1 MAKRP
6 STPPKGGG
14 RARGGQQRPTK
25 ESFIGRAL
33 DALKTLKGI
42 VWGIA
47 GVIGAV
53 TAWYAATYLVIER
66 ERKARF
72 DRVDQFLS
80 ALKHDTTSANREI
93 ALDSLELAH
102 LADHLE
108 AHVIDGLIQMVRRE
122 RPVTPQCNLAESGGP
137 GGLPSDLGHALRI
150 VWNLQQQQARPHPF
164 VDRMVDRLL
173 EKFEP
178 TLVEPARSISLA
190 NTDLRGADL
199 AGIRLQAASFH
210 GACLT
215 AARLDSAFL
224 DSADFSGATLRSASL
239 TSARG
244 RRTRF
249 VRAVLVD
256 ADLSNASFS
265 NANFRGANLS
275 CATLGNASLD
285 SAYFSDAVAPWAF
298 FGGAKL
304 RGAEKWNEVRDLR
317 GGFFPSVTGL
327 DDSLLVWTHSHGAAD
342 DTTDQANWT
351 GRKATQLKPGG
362 LCAPA

>member
-14 RARGGQQRPTK
+14 KARGGHQRPTQR
-25 ESFIGRAL
+25 SFIKRAL
-33 DALKTLKGI
+33 NGLKTLKGI

-47 GVIGAV
+47 GVIAAV
-53 TAWYAATYLVIER
+53 TAWYATTYLVIER
-66 ERKARF
+66 ERKMRF

-80 ALKHDTTSANREI
+80 ALKHDTTSINREI

-102 LADHLE
+102 LTDHLE
-108 AHVIDGLIQMVRRE
+108 AHAIDGLIQMVRRE
-122 RPVTPQCNLAESGGP
+122 RPVRPQCEPAGP
-137 GGLPSDLGHALRI
+137 SVPGALPSDLAHALRI

-164 VDRMVDRLL
+164 ADRMVDRLL
-173 EKFEP
+173 EKLEP

-215 AARLDSAFL
+215 AARLDSAIL

-239 TSARG
+239 TRARG
-244 RRTRF
+244 RRTKF

-256 ADLSNASFS
+256 ANLSEATFS

-275 CATLGNASLD
+275 CATLGNARLD
-285 SAYFSDAVAPWAF
+285 SAYFSDVVAPWAY

-304 RGAEKWNEVRDLR
+304 LGAAKWNEVRDLR
-317 GGFFPSVTGL
+317 GGFFSSVAGL
-327 DDSLLVWTHSHGAAD
+327 DDSLLAWTHSHGAAD
-342 DTTDQANWT
+342 DTTDETSWT
-351 GRKATQLKPGG
+351 GRKAAQLKPGG